1 MPSRGSRNGPCS
13 ADISLTD
20 SGEPRKECFHVTQQ
34 NQRLLPGQKV
44 KEAGGVKSSSSNL
57 TKELDIQ
64 EDRLDFPACTLAF
77 NTSHPSP
84 HPQFSKC

>member
-64 EDRLDFPACTLAF
+64 EDRLDFLTLHTGF
-77 NTSHPSP
+77 QHFPPLSSP
-84 HPQFSKC
+84 PVL